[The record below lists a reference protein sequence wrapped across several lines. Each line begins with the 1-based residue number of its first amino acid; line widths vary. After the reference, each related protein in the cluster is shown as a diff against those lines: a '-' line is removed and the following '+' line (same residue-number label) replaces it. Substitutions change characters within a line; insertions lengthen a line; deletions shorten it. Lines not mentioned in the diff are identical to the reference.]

1 MALRNSDDGQL
12 QNALRVSAEHEAVV
26 ASITSSTRSTRP
38 VACSLTDGYS
48 FGRYQIVRLIAIGGM
63 SEVYEAVHN
72 GLEKRVALKV
82 LRPDLAQSPE
92 ARERFVSEGINAA
105 RIRHTNV
112 VDVTDVGIVD
122 ELPYLVMSLLEGEDL
137 GRLYERQGRLPLA
150 DLVDLLLPVACA
162 AAVGHSHGIVHRDLK
177 PDNIFLHREGCRL
190 IPKVLDFGVSRSMH
204 ARRIT
209 PNARVFGTP
218 HYMSPEQARGQAT
231 DAATDQY
238 ALGVILYEG
247 VTGRLP
253 RDSANPLELLHAVAF
268 DPFQLPSTHIDLPE
282 ELEAVIVRAMSH
294 LPADRFESM
303 IAFALAMLPFASEG
317 SREYWSVELNSLP
330 ASNSVAVA
338 SPVSAARPPS
348 HPPES
353 PSPFLESQPGTHMLA
368 RAEGDAAVVPITSAR
383 RRDSLQPQIAEAIP
397 RPSRRQRSLF
407 WLGGAAG
414 ALLGLGGAWLTG
426 HSQRASRPTAATSA
440 EMATL
445 PLEVDVHVAPPTAA
459 VLLDGHQVA
468 VGHYRASLPRDGKA
482 HELRV
487 NADGFITRSHNFRDE
502 PPPRD
507 IALTPSSSLPAPP
520 SQAELATL
528 AETPRTAS
536 NRSGLQTRVRT
547 VAARTSGREP
557 ARRLETPVPERHI
570 AVVESDRPRVRI
582 VDEFEP
588 HVRIIE

>member
-12 QNALRVSAEHEAVV
+12 QNAPRVSAEHEAVV
-26 ASITSSTRSTRP
+26 ASITSSTRTTRP

-137 GRLYERQGRLPLA
+137 GRLYERQGRLPIA

-268 DPFQLPSTHIDLPE
+268 DAFQLPSTHVDLPE
-282 ELEAVIVRAMSH
+282 ALEAVIVRAMSH
-294 LPADRFESM
+294 LPSDRFESM

-330 ASNSVAVA
+330 ASNSAAA
-338 SPVSAARPPS
+338 SPVSIARPAS
-348 HPPES
+348 HSPES
-353 PSPFLESQPGTHMLA
+353 PSPFRESQAGTHMVH
-368 RAEGDAAVVPITSAR
+368 AELDAAVVPITSAR

-397 RPSRRQRSLF
+397 RPPRRQRSLF

-414 ALLGLGGAWLTG
+414 AVLGLGGAWLTG
-426 HSQRASRPTAATSA
+426 HSQRASQPTAATAA
-440 EMATL
+440 EMATP

-468 VGHYRASLPRDGKA
+468 VGHYRATLPRDGKA

-507 IALTPSSSLPAPP
+507 IALTPSWSLPAAPP
-520 SQAELATL
+520 AQAELATL

-536 NRSGLQTRVRT
+536 NRSGLQTRVRA
-547 VAARTSGREP
+547 VAARPSGRES
-557 ARRLETPVPERHI
+557 ARRLDTSVSERHI
-570 AVVESDRPRVRI
+570 AVVDSERPRVRI